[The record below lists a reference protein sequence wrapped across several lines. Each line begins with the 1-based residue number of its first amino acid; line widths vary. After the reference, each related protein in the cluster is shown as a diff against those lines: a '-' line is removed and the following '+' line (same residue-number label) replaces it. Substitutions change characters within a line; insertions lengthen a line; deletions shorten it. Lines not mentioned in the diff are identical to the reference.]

1 MNQRVM
7 ATILLVVVLTAAA
20 WTTTPAAED
29 ETKRV
34 QAATTV
40 LSELMGIPEKG
51 IPGWLLKE
59 AHAIVVI
66 PGVFKIGFG
75 IGGRRGHG
83 IMVVREKK
91 RRWSRPVFVT
101 ITGGSIGLQFG
112 AQSTDVILVLK
123 SERSIEG
130 ILKGKYTLG
139 ADAAIAAGPVGRQAE
154 AATDVKLKAEIY
166 SYSRSRGLFAG
177 LSLEGA
183 KLSIKKDANASFYGT
198 DELNA
203 QGIIKSRK
211 LKTPPA
217 AQKFVEMLEHYIKTA
232 SKSG

>member
-1 MNQRVM
+1 MS
-7 ATILLVVVLTAAA
+7 TILLAAVLAAAA
-20 WTTTPAAED
+20 WTPAPAAED

-34 QAATTV
+34 QAATDV

-51 IPGWLLKE
+51 IPAWLLKE
-59 AHAIVVI
+59 ARGIVVI
-66 PGVFKIGFG
+66 PGVFKVGFG

-83 IMVVREKK
+83 VMVVREKK
-91 RRWSRPVFVT
+91 RNWSRPVFVT

-123 SERSIEG
+123 SERSIDG

-139 ADAAIAAGPVGRQAE
+139 GDAAIAAGPVGRQAE
-154 AATDVKLKAEIY
+154 AGTDIKLKAEIY

-198 DELNA
+198 DELSA
-203 QGIIKSRK
+203 RGIIDSRK
-211 LKTPPA
+211 LETPA
-217 AQKFVEMLEHYIKTA
+217 AAKTFVETLERYIKA
-232 SKSG
+232 ARKAD